1 MLIEILNRFRRS
13 QEPAPRTLMTPAP
26 HPSSFP
32 LAGCLAWLRIVRLL
46 GALLLGIGIPF
57 TAPALAEPLDAAGY
71 AERCSEHTRDQNW
84 QAAVA
89 DCSAAIRLDSGLVD
103 AWLDRCWASVSVGEV
118 DQAVADC
125 REGLRLDPAN
135 ARGYIIQGYMK
146 TQGLQDYHGALADFN
161 KAASLNPDVVP
172 YHEMGNARFGLKDY
186 RGAID
191 DFTRS
196 LKSNPEHSA
205 MTLRRRGDAKRAL
218 QDLQGAIVDYEQVI
232 ALEPNDHSTPIYL
245 GEMIFLQGRSE
256 AGCASFRKGVAMGSL
271 QEVLQEATPPLD
283 PAYLKACQ

>member
-1 MLIEILNRFRRS
+1 
-13 QEPAPRTLMTPAP
+13 MTPAP

-32 LAGCLAWLRIVRLL
+32 LAGCHGWLRIVRLL
-46 GALLLGIGIPF
+46 GALPLGVGILF
-57 TAPALAEPLDAAGY
+57 TPKALAAPLDAAGH
-71 AERCSEHTRDQNW
+71 AERCSQHTRDQNW

-89 DCSAAIRLDSGLVD
+89 DCSAAIRLDPALVD
-103 AWLDRCWASVSVGEV
+103 AWLDRCWARVSMGEV

-146 TQGLQDYHGALADFN
+146 TQGLQDYQGALADFN
-161 KAASLNPDVVP
+161 KAVSLNPDVVP
-172 YHEMGNARFGLKDY
+172 YHEMGNAKFGLKDY
-186 RGAID
+186 KGAID

-196 LKSNPEHSA
+196 LKTNPEHSA

-218 QDLQGAIVDYEQVI
+218 RDAQGAIADYEQVI
-232 ALEPNDHSTPIYL
+232 ALEPEDHFALIYL
-245 GEMIFLQGRSE
+245 GELIVLQGRSE
-256 AGCASFRKGVAMGSL
+256 AGCASFRKGVALGSL

-283 PAYLKACQ
+283 PSYLKACQ